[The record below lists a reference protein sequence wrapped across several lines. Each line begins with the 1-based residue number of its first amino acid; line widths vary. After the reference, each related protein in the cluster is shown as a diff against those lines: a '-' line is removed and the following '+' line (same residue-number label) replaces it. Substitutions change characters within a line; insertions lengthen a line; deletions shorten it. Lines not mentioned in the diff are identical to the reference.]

1 MGDSKS
7 DEIVETVVTKLLKVG
22 ENSRGKIDAKADGKL
37 TEKEIEAREETRGR
51 PISLTEKKA
60 PRG

>member
-1 MGDSKS
+1 MEVRLGGIEVHES
-7 DEIVETVVTKLLKVG
+7 TAWRW
-22 ENSRGKIDAKADGKL
+22 NQM